1 MSKDI
6 ITISVASALIS
17 YWITIILVFAIAWC
31 FNIEYSIK
39 SATGIWLSM
48 MLLRTTLTTNITK

>member
-6 ITISVASALIS
+6 IAISVASALTF
-17 YWITIILVFAIAWC
+17 YWMTIILVFFTAWC
-31 FNIEYSIK
+31 FDIHYSIK
-39 SATGIWLSM
+39 LATGIWLSM